1 MPGKELNPLNYRR
14 IAWINWVLSPP
25 LVVLFA
31 WPYAY
36 LAGVLGVPAPA
47 AWIGSVLFALPFMIT
62 ILHGHVT
69 MALGSA
75 HRHYYYEWLRKRP
88 LGYGLLFHPIV
99 IRTRFRLLL
108 AYASL
113 AVLLAGAAWPA
124 G

>member
-14 IAWINWVLSPP
+14 IAWINWGLTLP

-36 LAGVLGVPAPA
+36 LAGILQVPHWMGRFGAL
-47 AWIGSVLFALPFMIT
+47 LFALPFMIT

-75 HRHYYYEWLRKRP
+75 HRHYYYEWLRSRP
-88 LGYGLLFHPIV
+88 LGYGLFFHPV
-99 IRTRFRLLL
+99 MIRTRFRLLL

-113 AVLLAGAAWPA
+113 AVLLAGIAWP
-124 G
+124 GG